1 MCERCTRHTECTKR
15 LSIQRFPQVIVIRI
29 LGNDMCLRVH
39 WVCLRLAFMTILNNL
54 LQTWIVLRCHGG
66 QLVKAPFTFPS
77 RSLTWTLDDTDLSTM
92 VTNLT
97 CFTVSFQ
104 TVSPLFIYLWCICSL
119 HSSHTVICWC
129 GSFIFRDYRNTKSP
143 CLHQKNSS
151 RVIRYGNIWGNF
163 QLVFTII
170 WHTAQCQDIYRQL

>member
-29 LGNDMCLRVH
+29 LGNDACLRVH
-39 WVCLRLAFMTILNNL
+39 RVCLRRAFMTILNNL

-77 RSLTWTLDDTDLSTM
+77 RSLTWTLDHTDLSTM

-97 CFTVSFQ
+97 YYFKLYRLYLAICDALVHYTHHIHWFVGVDHLSSETTGTQNHHV
-104 TVSPLFIYLWCICSL
+104 FIIIK
-119 HSSHTVICWC
+119 TA
-129 GSFIFRDYRNTKSP
+129 
-143 CLHQKNSS
+143 
-151 RVIRYGNIWGNF
+151 RVIRYGNIPGNF
-163 QLVFTII
+163 HLHFSYYLTYC
-170 WHTAQCQDIYRQL
+170 TM